1 VDQTRSVLRVGNF
14 SGFYGDRAAA
24 AQQMLDGGPLDFLT
38 GDYLAELTMM
48 ILYKARRK
56 DPAKGYATTFLS
68 QLEGIFAKVV
78 ERKVR
83 VVVNAGG
90 LNPRGLARDVREV
103 ARRLGVQA
111 SVVAISGDD
120 LLGDLADLQR
130 AGTSLAHLDTGQRL
144 ADAGV
149 TPVTANVY
157 LGAWPIVAA
166 LRRGADIVICPRVA
180 DASLV
185 VGPAA
190 WHFGWA
196 VDDWD
201 ALAGAAVAG
210 HVLECGTQ
218 ATGGN
223 YAFFTEI
230 TGLEQPGFP
239 IAEMHADGS
248 SVITKHPHTGGAVT
262 VETVTAQLLYEIAA
276 PAYLTPDVV
285 ARFDTAA
292 LSQDGPDRVRIAGTR
307 GEPAPANLKL
317 GINYAGG
324 YRNSATFFV
333 AGLDLDA
340 KAALIERSVR
350 ATLAGREPA
359 HLEFLRGPQ
368 PAAQGGSIEESSTTL
383 RVEAKD
389 SNADLVGRRFT
400 NAIVEMALGSYPGLH
415 LAAPPSPAKDYAVY
429 WPTLVPRSAVT
440 VALDGGWGDDVVL
453 GDALAG
459 RGQVPGPVPADAA
472 GAGPPAGTERGTGEP
487 PGANSSVVVALGLIA
502 GARSGDKGGNA
513 NIGVWARDESGFG
526 WLHEHLTPD
535 RVQQLL
541 PELAGYRVERF
552 VLANLRSLNFVVY
565 GLLGE
570 GVASSTRFDPQA
582 KSLGEV
588 LRSRLVSLPRELVA
602 SRRESRA
609 GVRRGS
615 DQPVCGSGGNC

>member
-24 AQQMLDGGPLDFLT
+24 AQQMLEGGPLDFLT

-48 ILYKARRK
+48 ILYKAKRK
-56 DPAKGYATTFLS
+56 DPAKGYAATFLS
-68 QLEGIFAKVV
+68 QLEGIFAQVI

-103 ARRLGVQA
+103 ARRLGVSA
-111 SVVAISGDD
+111 TVVAIDGDD
-120 LLGDLADLQR
+120 LLGELAALQA
-130 AGTSLAHLDTGQRL
+130 AGASLAHLDTGQSL
-144 ADAGV
+144 AEAGV

-157 LGAWPIVAA
+157 LGAWPIVEA
-166 LRRGADIVICPRVA
+166 LRRGADIVVCPRVA

-201 ALAGAAVAG
+201 ALAGAVAAG

-230 TGLEQPGFP
+230 SGLEQAGFP
-239 IAEMHADGS
+239 IAELHADGS

-262 VETVTAQLLYEIAA
+262 AETVTAQLLYEIAA
-276 PAYLTPDVV
+276 PAYPTPDVV
-285 ARFDTAA
+285 ARFDTVA
-292 LSQDGPDRVRIAGTR
+292 LSQDGPDRVRIARTR

-324 YRNSATFFV
+324 YRNSATFFI

-340 KAALIERSVR
+340 KAALIERTVR

-359 HLEFLRGPQ
+359 HLEFIRGPQ
-368 PAAQGGSIEESSTTL
+368 PAAQPRSIEESSTTV
-383 RVEAKD
+383 RIEAKD
-389 SNADLVGRRFT
+389 ENADLVGRRFT

-440 VALDGGWGDDVVL
+440 VALDGDWGDDVVL
-453 GDALAG
+453 ADALDG
-459 RGQVPGPVPADAA
+459 RGLVSGPTSPGTPSAEPLADA
-472 GAGPPAGTERGTGEP
+472 ERR
-487 PGANSSVVVALGLIA
+487 PGKSADASTSVVGALGLIA

-513 NIGVWARDESGFG
+513 NIGVWARDEPGFG
-526 WLHEHLTPD
+526 WLRAHLTPG

-541 PELAGYRVERF
+541 PELADYRVERF

-588 LRSRLVSLPRELVA
+588 LRSRLVSLPDELIV
-602 SRRESRA
+602 
-609 GVRRGS
+609 G
-615 DQPVCGSGGNC
+615 